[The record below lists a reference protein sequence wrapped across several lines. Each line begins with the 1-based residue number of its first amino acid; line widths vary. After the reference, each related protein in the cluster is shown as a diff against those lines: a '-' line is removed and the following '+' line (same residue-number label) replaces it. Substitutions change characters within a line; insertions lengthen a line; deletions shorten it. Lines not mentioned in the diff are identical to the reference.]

1 VNPQHPG
8 SPLQPA
14 YASTS
19 ALPRRVTRPAGV
31 RRQAAPIARKGLG
44 RFGAQWALVYALW
57 IVAILYPQWVLA
69 DFGLRAA
76 LKLPLVLTGVVALT
90 VAMKPTKA
98 DWMLGMAAWIAI
110 TALNLPFSPNPGY
123 ALVPLKELIWYYAL
137 GLCLLRIV
145 RTPQAAAPML
155 SVLCVGQYFWWAAWG
170 LKSGGV
176 SWHPDFANYD
186 AFGPLMAVGVGPA
199 YFYAGATTDRKKR
212 IWSLIA
218 AMLCVLGVISSFARG
233 AVLSLIMTVGYIWY
247 RSPRRGRTAGYIAA
261 ACLIAG
267 IAASI
272 INGKTRGSDTQSS
285 FWDEMGT
292 MFDTSEG
299 STGSDREVLW
309 GAAVKVYKQYPIL
322 GAGAANFGV
331 AAAEIIQPGE
341 IAGAYGDNPQTLYDR
356 ALHNIYFQILSEYG
370 TAGILA
376 FLYLLWRFYRNT
388 RAMLKPGAAEAWRR
402 AGGTQDVRAIAL
414 GLESG
419 MVAFLGTSFF
429 YNQLFYVTFYSLLFA
444 NALVYSILQLS
455 AAPVPGR
462 PAQPRFRTGL
472 AMARRR

>member
-1 VNPQHPG
+1 M
-8 SPLQPA
+8 
-14 YASTS
+14 
-19 ALPRRVTRPAGV
+19 
-31 RRQAAPIARKGLG
+31 RRQAPVARKA
-44 RFGAQWALVYALW
+44 RVKRDAQWMLVYTLW
-57 IVAILYPQWVLA
+57 IVALLYPQWVLA
-69 DFGLRAA
+69 DLGLRPA

-98 DWMLGMAAWIAI
+98 DWMLGMAAWIAV

-123 ALVPLKELIWYYAL
+123 ALIPLKELVWYYAL

-155 SVLCVGQYFWWAAWG
+155 AVLCVGQYFWWAAWG

-186 AFGPLMAVGVGPA
+186 AYGPLMAIGVGPA

-212 IWSLIA
+212 VWSLIA
-218 AMLCVLGVISSFARG
+218 AVLCVLGVISSFARG
-233 AVLSLIMTVGYIWY
+233 AVLCLIVTIAYIWY
-247 RSPRRGRTAGYIAA
+247 RSPRRARTAGYIAA
-261 ACLIAG
+261 AGLVAAIV
-267 IAASI
+267 ASI
-272 INGKTRGSDTQSS
+272 INGKTRGNDTQSS
-285 FWDEMGT
+285 FWDEMST
-292 MFDTSEG
+292 MFDQSEG
-299 STGSDREVLW
+299 STGNDREVLW

-322 GAGAANFGV
+322 GAGAGNFGV

-341 IAGAYGDNPQTLYDR
+341 IEGSYGANPQTLYDR

-370 TAGILA
+370 TAGVLV

-388 RAMLKPGAAEAWRR
+388 QAMLKPGASEAWRR
-402 AGGTQDVRAIAL
+402 AGGTQDIRAIAL

-429 YNQLFYVTFYSLLFA
+429 YNQLFYVSFYSLIFA
-444 NALVYSILQLS
+444 NVLVYSILQLS
-455 AAPVPGR
+455 MAPQRGQPVR
-462 PAQPRFRTGL
+462 PRFRTGL
-472 AMARRR
+472 AMARR